1 MLLLATAGVL
11 IIMRSQHH
19 ERTGITTELASLV
32 MFVLGYLCLTPQRTL
47 AAGVGIVLA
56 IVLERK
62 QQLHQLVLKTI
73 SRREYSDILKY
84 LALVF
89 VIYPLL
95 PQGRFGPFGFFEPRK
110 IWLFVIIVSGV
121 SFIGY
126 FLIKFAGLK
135 KGVLLSTLLGGL
147 ASTTAYT
154 AAVSRAAADTKEA
167 AGTLAGATLLANA
180 MLLPRALFIIFVVN
194 RALAKAALPMLA
206 AMMIAG
212 VVASYLLGQSR
223 SQPSAT
229 RQLSPV
235 FKNPFTLG
243 PALRL
248 GALFTIVL
256 FITRAGH
263 QLLGSKGQPLT
274 SGIGGLIDVDAVLL
288 TLAESAKAGEFPYRQ
303 AVEGILIAIL
313 ANSAFKIGLAVS
325 SRNSAYFLRVAGGL
339 GLMIA
344 VGVVILWTYPLS
356 SQVDNRHFVNAAAGE
371 VELAILRG
379 CDIPNDSPARGDWR
393 ARELLRLRIEAHQ
406 RIGFYSRFT
415 VPNRSIRRGSDA
427 IWIRAGTAWR

>member
-1 MLLLATAGVL
+1 MVGGRNSARPIWHLLSAVRLSPEIVGFILAIAIGLLVGRTREPEAETEPPKPGIRDTVLISLLGALSAVISNSALTAVLLLATAAVL
-11 IIMRSQHH
+11 ITMRWQHH
-19 ERTGITTELASLV
+19 ERTGITTELASLA

-56 IVLERK
+56 IVLESK
-62 QQLHQLVLKTI
+62 QQLHQLLLKTI
-73 SRREYSDILKY
+73 SRREYSDTLKY

-95 PQGRFGPFGFFEPRK
+95 PEGGFGPFGFFEPRK
-110 IWLFVIIVSGV
+110 IWLFVIVISGV

-126 FLIKFAGLK
+126 FLIKFAGFK

-154 AAVSRAAADTKEA
+154 AAVSRAVAQTKEA
-167 AGTLAGATLLANA
+167 AGALAGATLLANA

-212 VVASYLLGQSR
+212 VVASYLLGQSWSR
-223 SQPSAT
+223 SSGMQ
-229 RQLSPV
+229 QLSPV
-235 FKNPFTLG
+235 FQNPFTLG

-248 GALFTIVL
+248 GAVFTVVL
-256 FITRAGH
+256 FITRAGQH
-263 QLLGSKGQPLT
+263 LLGSKGQLLT

-288 TLAESAKAGEFPYRQ
+288 TLAESAKAGEFPYRM
-303 AVEGILIAIL
+303 AMEGILIAIL
-313 ANSAFKIGLAVS
+313 ANSAFKTGIAVS

-339 GLMIA
+339 ASIMA
-344 VGVVILWTYPLS
+344 VGAFILWMYP
-356 SQVDNRHFVNAAAGE
+356 SQ
-371 VELAILRG
+371 
-379 CDIPNDSPARGDWR
+379 
-393 ARELLRLRIEAHQ
+393 
-406 RIGFYSRFT
+406 
-415 VPNRSIRRGSDA
+415 
-427 IWIRAGTAWR
+427 